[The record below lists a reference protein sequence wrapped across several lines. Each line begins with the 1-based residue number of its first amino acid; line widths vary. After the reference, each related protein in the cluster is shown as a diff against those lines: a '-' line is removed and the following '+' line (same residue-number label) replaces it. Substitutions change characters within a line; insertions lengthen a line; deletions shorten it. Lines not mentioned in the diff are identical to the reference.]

1 MGPITPV
8 FSVGKNIFNFV
19 FMARGCIFADAPVIR
34 TNFTSSF
41 GGDVLCLKGVNGE
54 QMWGKHFNKMPND
67 LDCSILSIKNEA
79 QKDCIIISYSN
90 FVAVLSSGT
99 GKNVILSWQT
109 IIVSF
114 IRMKNTYYFL
124 FFLQDKHLGSLRLPQ
139 KITKPSKIF
148 LFYCHNQYKIILLTY

>member
-1 MGPITPV
+1 
-8 FSVGKNIFNFV
+8 
-19 FMARGCIFADAPVIR
+19 MARGCIFADAPVIR

-99 GKNVILSWQT
+99 GKRDFILT
-109 IIVSF
+109 
-114 IRMKNTYYFL
+114 NNNY
-124 FFLQDKHLGSLRLPQ
+124 
-139 KITKPSKIF
+139 
-148 LFYCHNQYKIILLTY
+148 